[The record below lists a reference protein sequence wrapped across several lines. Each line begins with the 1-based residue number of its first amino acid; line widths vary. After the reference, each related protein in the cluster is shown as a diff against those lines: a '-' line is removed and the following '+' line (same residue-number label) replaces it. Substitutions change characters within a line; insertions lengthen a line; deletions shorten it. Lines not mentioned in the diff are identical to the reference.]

1 MKKIIVACLALLLCL
16 TATAAKKPKK
26 AEPLKPMKEFV
37 DDLMARMTLEEKIGQ
52 LNLQVAGD
60 ITTGAAQ
67 DTEVG
72 GLIAEGKLG
81 GVFNLKGVD
90 KIRALQDIA
99 VRQSRL
105 GIPLIVGM
113 DVIHG
118 YETVF
123 PIPLALSCS
132 WDIEAIEQA
141 SRIAAREA
149 SADGI
154 NWFYSPMV
162 DISVDPRW
170 GRVAEGAGEDPFLG
184 SEVAKAYVRGY
195 QGDLSRGD
203 QVMACVKH
211 YALYGAVEAGRDYNT
226 VDMSHLRM
234 YNQYFPPYRAAAEA
248 GAGSFMS
255 SFNLVDGQHATAN
268 RWLLT
273 DVLRN
278 QWKWDGFVV
287 TDYGS
292 IGEMIA
298 HGLGNLKSN
307 SAKALTAGTDM
318 DMCARGYLTTL
329 AESVADG
336 SVSEADIDQACRRVL
351 EAKYKLG
358 LFQDPYRYL
367 DPKRRD
373 RDIFT
378 DESRATARRIAAE
391 TFVLLKNGEIKETR
405 SQGDEDTKRPGGETS
420 PVLPL
425 KPAGKIAL
433 IGPMA
438 DNRENIVGTWS
449 VAHVAERFSTLREA
463 MEQRLQGN
471 KETKGQRNKGPRRE
485 ATLSQRSGERTRG
498 QGNNVTGEQ
507 ATLLY
512 AQGCNFTRDE
522 ALQTAASFNKPTP
535 RIDDVQAK
543 AEALRIARE
552 ADVIVCA
559 MGECAEFSGESSSR
573 ASLEMPDV
581 QRELLEELVQ
591 LDKPV
596 VLLHFS
602 GRPTVLTWEQEH
614 VDAILNVWFAGS
626 ETGEAI
632 CDVLFGDVAP
642 SGKLTFTFPQAEGQI
657 PLYYNHLNTG
667 RPVPEGASRFNKY
680 ASNYLDVR
688 NDPLYPFGYGLSYTT
703 FKYGEVKTLPQP
715 LPVREGSNMTL
726 KKESED
732 GGLDGLSAPLPHGEG
747 QGGGSVLLTA
757 SVTVSNTGDCDADE
771 IVQLYI
777 RDLEASVSR
786 PVKELKGFRRIHLK
800 AGEEQTVEFPITR
813 EMLSYYNGEGELVFE
828 PGDFL
833 IMTGPNSRDV
843 SSTKITVGE

>member
-1 MKKIIVACLALLLCL
+1 MKKLFVVALALLFSLVVP
-16 TATAAKKPKK
+16 AQKKSKK
-26 AEPLKPMKEFV
+26 QKVEPIKPMKEFV
-37 DDLMARMTLEEKIGQ
+37 DDLMSRMTLEEKIGQ
-52 LNLQVAGD
+52 LNLQVAGE
-60 ITTGAAQ
+60 INTGSAQ

-72 GLIAEGKLG
+72 GLIAESKLG

-99 VRQSRL
+99 VKKSRL

-132 WDIEAIEQA
+132 WDIDAIEQVA
-141 SRIAAREA
+141 RIAAKEA

-154 NWFYSPMV
+154 NWFFSPMV

-184 SEVAKAYVRGY
+184 SAVAQAYVRGY
-195 QGDLSRGD
+195 QGDLSQRD

-211 YALYGAVEAGRDYNT
+211 FALYGAVEAGRDYNT

-234 YNQYFPPYRAAAEA
+234 YNQYFPPYRAAAKA

-268 RWLLT
+268 HWLLT

-278 QWKWDGFVV
+278 QWDWNGFVV

-292 IGEMIA
+292 IGEMTS
-298 HGLGNLKSN
+298 HGFGNLKKN
-307 SAKALTAGTDM
+307 SVSSLKAGTDM
-318 DMCARGYLTTL
+318 DMCAQGFLKTL
-329 AESVADG
+329 SESLSDG
-336 SVSEADIDQACRRVL
+336 SVSMADINQACRRVL

-367 DPKRRD
+367 DPKRRAN
-373 RDIFT
+373 DIFT
-378 DESRATARRIAAE
+378 DENRAAARRIAAE
-391 TFVLLKNGEIKETR
+391 TFVLLKNGET
-405 SQGDEDTKRPGGETS
+405 EDL
-420 PVLPL
+420 LPL
-425 KPAGKIAL
+425 APEGKIAL

-449 VAHVAERFSTLREA
+449 VAHVAERFMTLREV
-463 MEQRLQGN
+463 MEKRLANSSKDG
-471 KETKGQRNKGPRRE
+471 
-485 ATLSQRSGERTRG
+485 RTA
-498 QGNNVTGEQ
+498 Q
-507 ATLLY
+507 LLY
-512 AQGCNFTRDE
+512 AQGCNVTRDE
-522 ALQTAASFNKPTP
+522 ALQKAAEFGKPIP
-535 RIDDVQAK
+535 RVDDAQAK
-543 AEALRIARE
+543 AEALRVARE

-559 MGECAEFSGESSSR
+559 MGECADFSGESSSR

-581 QRELLEELVQ
+581 QRELLEELTQ
-591 LDKPV
+591 LGKPI

-602 GRPTVLTWEQEH
+602 GRPTVLTWEQKNI
-614 VDAILNVWFAGS
+614 DAILNVWFAGS
-626 ETGEAI
+626 ETGDAI
-632 CDVLFGDVAP
+632 CDVLFGDVVP
-642 SGKLTFTFPQAEGQI
+642 SGKLTFTFPQIEGQI
-657 PLYYNHLNTG
+657 PLYYNHLPTG
-667 RPVPEGASRFNKY
+667 RPVPEGIDHYNKF

-703 FKYGEVKTLPQP
+703 FKYSDVVVKT
-715 LPVREGSNMTL
+715 
-726 KKESED
+726 SED
-732 GGLDGLSAPLPHGEG
+732 GLP
-747 QGGGSVLLTA
+747 TA
-757 SVTVSNTGDCDADE
+757 SVTVSNTGKRDADE

-777 RDLEASVSR
+777 RDLEASISR

-800 AGEEQTVEFPITR
+800 AGESQTIEFSITR
-813 EMLSYYNGEGELVFE
+813 EQLSYYNAEGQLVFE
-828 PGDFL
+828 PGEFL

-843 SSTKITVGE
+843 SSVKMVVGE